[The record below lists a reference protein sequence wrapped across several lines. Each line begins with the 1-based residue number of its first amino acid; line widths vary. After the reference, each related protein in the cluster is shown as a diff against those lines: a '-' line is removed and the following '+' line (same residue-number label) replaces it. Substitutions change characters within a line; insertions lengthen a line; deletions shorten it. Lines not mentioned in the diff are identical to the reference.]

1 MNKVYI
7 AGTGMTPFTR
17 HLDRSYAS
25 LTQEAVQMALRDAG
39 AVNSDIDMAIYGS
52 VAQAVMANEIVVP
65 GEFAL
70 RGMGFTGIPVFNV
83 ENACASS
90 STALNI
96 ATTYV
101 ATGQAEV
108 VLVIGTDKMYAEDRA
123 KRMAMFTQPLDMQ
136 EAAKYLAA
144 YGSEFV
150 EAPAPANPDEQR
162 SVLME
167 FYSAQA
173 RLHMKRFGTTREQ
186 LAAIAAKNHMHSV
199 HNPVAQYRTPMTVD
213 EVLAA
218 KEVAWPLTVP
228 MCAPISD
235 GAAAAIVC
243 SEAALKRFAGAHPVR
258 VLASVLRS
266 GSDRKAYDYEKHVT
280 RLAAARAYDMAGI
293 GPDDVSVA
301 EVHDASAFGEL
312 GEIEALGLC
321 PIGEGGAFSAAGATA
336 IGGKVPVNPSGGLEC
351 RGHPLGATG
360 LAQIHELADQLRG
373 RAGLRQVQ
381 GARIAVAQNGGGF
394 IGVEEAVACITV
406 LGQVR

>member
-1 MNKVYI
+1 MKNVYI
-7 AGTGMTPFTR
+7 AGTGMTPFNR
-17 HLDRSYAS
+17 FLDRSYAS
-25 LTQEAVQMALRDAG
+25 LTQEAVQMAMRDAG
-39 AVNSDIDMAIYGS
+39 AERTDFDMAIYGS
-52 VAQAVMANEIVVP
+52 VAQAVMVNEIVVP
-65 GEFAL
+65 GQFAL
-70 RGMGFTGIPVFNV
+70 RGMGITGIPVFNV

-101 ATGQAEV
+101 ATGQADV
-108 VLVIGTDKMYAEDRA
+108 VLVVGTDKMYAEDRA
-123 KRMAMFTQPLDMQ
+123 KRMAMFTQPLDME
-136 EAAKYLAA
+136 EAAKYMAA
-144 YGSEFV
+144 YTSELL
-150 EAPAPANPDEQR
+150 ESPAPADPDEQR

-199 HNPVAQYRTPMTVD
+199 HNPVAQYRTPMTVA

-218 KEVAWPLTVP
+218 KEVTWPLTVP

-235 GAAAAIVC
+235 GSAAAIVC
-243 SEAALKRFAGAHPVR
+243 SEDALKRFPGAQPVR

-280 RLAAARAYDMAGI
+280 RVAATRAYEVAGV

-321 PIGEGGAFSAAGATA
+321 PIGEGGPFSAAGNTTV
-336 IGGKVPVNPSGGLEC
+336 GGRVPVNPSGGLEC

-373 RAGLRQVQ
+373 RAGARQVQ

-394 IGVEEAVACITV
+394 IGVEEAVACVTV
-406 LGQVR
+406 LGRVS